1 MDILIKSAAGILI
14 AVVMSLILSRQGKEY
29 AVLLVICVCC
39 MVGAASMIYIEKI
52 LSFIKSLESIGNL
65 NSELLSVL
73 FKCVGIG
80 LLSEITT
87 TICTDSG
94 NSALGKML
102 QILSTSVILWLC
114 IPMFTKLLELV
125 QQVLGGV

>member
-1 MDILIKSAAGILI
+1 MKSAAGVLI
-14 AVVMSLILSRQGKEY
+14 AVVMSLVLSRQGKDY

-39 MVGAASMIYIEKI
+39 MVGAASIIYIEKI
-52 LSFIKSLESIGNL
+52 VDFMKSLESIGNL
-65 NSELLSVL
+65 NHELLSVL

-94 NSALGKML
+94 NTALGKML
-102 QILSTSVILWLC
+102 QILSASVILWLC

>member
-1 MDILIKSAAGILI
+1 MKSAAGVLV
-14 AVVMSLILSRQGKEY
+14 AVVMSLILSRQGKDY

-39 MVGAASMIYIEKI
+39 MVGAASIIYIEKI
-52 LSFIKSLESIGNL
+52 VIFVKNLESIGNL

-102 QILSTSVILWLC
+102 QILSASVILWLC

-125 QQVLGGV
+125 QQVLGAV

>member
-1 MDILIKSAAGILI
+1 MDVFMKSAAGVLI
-14 AVVMSLILSRQGKEY
+14 AVVMSLVLSRQGKDY

-39 MVGAASMIYIEKI
+39 MVGAASIIYIEKI
-52 LSFIKSLESIGNL
+52 VDFMKSLESIGNL
-65 NSELLSVL
+65 NHELLSVL

-94 NSALGKML
+94 NTALGKML
-102 QILSTSVILWLC
+102 QILSASVILWLC